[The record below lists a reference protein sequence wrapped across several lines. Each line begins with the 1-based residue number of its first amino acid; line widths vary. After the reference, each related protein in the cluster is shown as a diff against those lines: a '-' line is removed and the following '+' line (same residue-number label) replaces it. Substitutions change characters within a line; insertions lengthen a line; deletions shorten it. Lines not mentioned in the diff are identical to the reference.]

1 MVRTLTFVGWM
12 CGIAA
17 GMYALNGPLKRRFL
31 QRRHDEWLENLR
43 REQAEADAAAR
54 QSEGGKA

>member
-54 QSEGGKA
+54 KA